1 MAGEAARIGVDIGGT
16 FTDLALY
23 EPGSG
28 RLVKEKVL
36 TTPDDPSEGVLT
48 GIELLLAKAGIA
60 ARDVDVVIH
69 GTTLVANALIERK
82 GTAVALVTT
91 RGFRDVLEI
100 GREMRYETY
109 DLAIEMPPPLVE
121 RDLRFEVDER
131 VGPGGEVVTPLDL
144 ASLADPIAQIRARD
158 VRAVAV
164 CLLHSYRNPAHEQA
178 VREHLRAVLPGVAV
192 SISSEVMPELGEY
205 ERTSTTVCNA
215 YVQPLFEHYISE
227 LAAGMER
234 RGLASKLYLM
244 LSDGGTMDPAAARRF
259 PIRLVQSGPAGGVQA
274 AAMLG
279 RLLHENRV
287 LCFDMGGTTAKAC
300 LVEDARPVR
309 TTEFEVARVWR
320 FKKGSGLPLRVP
332 VVNMIE
338 IGAGGGSIATVDSL
352 GFTQVGPESA
362 SSKPGPVCYGLGG
375 ERPTVTDADLV
386 LGYLAADRFLGGDM
400 RLDVAGAERAIAT
413 HVGKGTGLAGTD
425 AAWSIFETV
434 TENMA
439 QAAMIHALEMGKRLS
454 DYTMIAIGGA
464 GPVHAISIARRLGIA
479 RVVCPSGA
487 GVASAYGFLTAPMS
501 FEFVQTDLNGLRD
514 MPFARVEAALAD
526 MARRGCD
533 LLERAGVA
541 AGDIHVERRCAA
553 RYVGQGFQV
562 EFAVPPGAME
572 AGDRVALRIAFE
584 RDYLASFGRVEQSA
598 EVEIVTWMV
607 KVLGPDPRFALPRES
622 GPGRTAQDALRG
634 RRPVY
639 FREGRGHVDT
649 PVYDRYLLPAGA
661 VCTGP
666 AVVEERESTLVVPP
680 GWQVRADAYNNLV
693 AEPVA
698 LGQVVQAKEMA

>member
-1 MAGEAARIGVDIGGT
+1 MHNEVARIGVDIGGT

-23 EPGSG
+23 EPASG
-28 RLVKEKVL
+28 RLHKEKVL

-48 GIELLLAKAGIA
+48 GIELLLAQAGTA
-60 ARDVDVVIH
+60 ASAVEVVIH

-82 GTAVALVTT
+82 GSAVALVTT
-91 RGFRDVLEI
+91 KGFRDVLEI

-109 DLAIEMPPPLVE
+109 DLAIEMPRPLVE

-131 VGPGGEVVTPLDL
+131 TGPDGEVVTPLDL
-144 ASLADPIAQIRARD
+144 ASLEPAIEQIRDRG

-164 CLLHSYRNPAHEQA
+164 CLLHSYRQPAHEKA
-178 VREHLRAVLPGVAV
+178 VRAHLQAVLPGVAV

-215 YVQPLFEHYISE
+215 YVQPLFACYISE
-227 LAAGMER
+227 LEDGMDR
-234 RGLASKLYLM
+234 RGLTSKLFLM
-244 LSDGGTMDPAAARRF
+244 LSDGGTMDPEAARRF

-279 RLLHENRV
+279 RLLGEDRV

-300 LVEDARPVR
+300 MVEDARPVR

-338 IGAGGGSIATVDSL
+338 IGAGGGSIASVDRL

-375 ERPTVTDADLV
+375 DRPTVTDADLV

-400 RLDVAGAERAIAT
+400 PLDLAGAERAIAT
-413 HVGKGTGLAGTD
+413 QVGQGVGLGSTD

-439 QAAMIHALEMGKRLS
+439 QAAMIRALEMGKRLS
-454 DYTMIAIGGA
+454 DYTMVAIGGA
-464 GPVHAISIARRLGIA
+464 GPVHAISIARRLGIS
-479 RVVCPSGA
+479 RVICPSGA

-501 FEFVQTDLNGLRD
+501 FEFVQTDLHDLRT
-514 MPFARVEAALAD
+514 MPFARVNASLDAMAD
-526 MARRGCD
+526 QGRA
-533 LLERAGVA
+533 LLERVGLSAEDVQ
-541 AGDIHVERRCAA
+541 VERRCAA

-562 EFAVPPGAME
+562 EFAVPAGAME
-572 AGDRVALRIAFE
+572 SGDHEALRDAFE
-584 RDYLASFGRVEQSA
+584 RDYLASFGRIEQA
-598 EVEIVTWMV
+598 AQLEIVTWMV
-607 KVLGPDPRFALPRES
+607 KVRGPDPHFALPRGAGADMS
-622 GPGRTAQDALRG
+622 VASALRG

-639 FREGRGHVDT
+639 FREERQYVDT
-649 PVYDRYLLPAGA
+649 PVFDRYLLPAGT

-680 GWQVRADAYNNLV
+680 GWQVRADEYNNLV
-693 AEPVA
+693 ATSA
-698 LGQVVQAKEMA
+698 QAR